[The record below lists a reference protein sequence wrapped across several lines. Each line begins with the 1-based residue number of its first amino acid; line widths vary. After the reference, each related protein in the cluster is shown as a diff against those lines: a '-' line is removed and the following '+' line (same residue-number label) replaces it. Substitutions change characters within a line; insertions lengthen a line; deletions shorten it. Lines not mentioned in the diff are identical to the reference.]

1 MHQAAFSVHSLVSGE
16 FGRSQVT
23 GDGTP
28 LQYSCLANPMDG
40 GAWWAAVHG
49 VKKSRTR
56 LKDFFFTFHFHAL
69 EKEMATHA
77 SVLAWRIPGTGEPGG
92 LQSRT
97 RLKRLSSRNRLQ
109 QNRKPN
115 REMTAGSHSL
125 SLFLSRSLHLCL
137 SHTHMCIEQKFHKCV
152 LLTIHDC
159 KM

>member
-1 MHQAAFSVHSLVSGE
+1 MYLAGE
-16 FGRSQVT
+16 GN
-23 GDGTP
+23 GTP

-137 SHTHMCIEQKFHKCV
+137 SHTHIYMCPLFFGFPSH
-152 LLTIHDC
+152 LGYHRALSRDP
-159 KM
+159 

>member
-1 MHQAAFSVHSLVSGE
+1 
-16 FGRSQVT
+16 
-23 GDGTP
+23 
-28 LQYSCLANPMDG
+28 
-40 GAWWAAVHG
+40 
-49 VKKSRTR
+49 
-56 LKDFFFTFHFHAL
+56 
-69 EKEMATHA
+69 MATHA

-159 KM
+159 KMWTISVSSFLTTFFFLRVIIWRIRNFQCSPLCFKFSSIHSTNVLQFTHEMTCKIVGFFFFAVNEVLY